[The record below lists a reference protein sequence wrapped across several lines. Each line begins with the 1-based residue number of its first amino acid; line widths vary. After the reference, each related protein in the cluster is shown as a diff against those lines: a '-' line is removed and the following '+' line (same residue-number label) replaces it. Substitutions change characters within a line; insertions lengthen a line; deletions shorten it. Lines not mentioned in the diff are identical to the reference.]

1 METENQK
8 HWEEVYET
16 KSPDEV
22 SWTQLNPEQSM
33 AMIREAEIEKND
45 AIIDVGGGDSL
56 LVDYLLA
63 EGYNN
68 ITVLDISAK
77 AIERTKKRLGEKA
90 QNVTWVVSDIL
101 DFKPV
106 RQYKI
111 WHDRATFHF
120 LTTASQKEHYKDL
133 VEKAIGNG
141 HLILGTFSLIGPE
154 RCSGLSV
161 SRYDMSAL
169 AEVFKGA
176 FVVNKHFTVDHVTPF
191 QTSQNFL
198 FVDFIK
204 TQN

>member
-16 KSPDEV
+16 RLPDQV

-33 AMIREAEIEKND
+33 AMIRDAGIEKND

-56 LVDYLLA
+56 LVDCLLA
-63 EGYNN
+63 EGYND
-68 ITVLDISAK
+68 ITVLDISAI
-77 AIERTKKRLGEKA
+77 AIQRAKKRLGEKA
-90 QNVTWVVSDIL
+90 QNVTWVVSDML

-106 RQYKI
+106 RQYRI

-120 LTTASQKEHYKDL
+120 LTTVTQREDYRDL
-133 VEKAIGNG
+133 VEKSIGNG
-141 HLILGTFSLIGPE
+141 HLILGTFSLTGPE
-154 RCSGLSV
+154 RCSGLFV
-161 SRYDMSAL
+161 SRYDMPAL
-169 AEVFKGA
+169 AAVFDGVFA
-176 FVVNKHFTVDHVTPF
+176 VNKHFTVDHVTPF

-204 TQN
+204 TPN